1 MIDFHLAIQDLPK
14 NERANLE
21 RMWEDP
27 QGRSQIISEFEKF
40 LATAIKLSN
49 LKGRVSEVSK

>member
-14 NERANLE
+14 NERDNLE

-27 QGRSQIISEFEKF
+27 QGRSQLISEFEKF
-40 LATAIKLSN
+40 LSTAIKLSN
-49 LKGRVSEVSK
+49 LKGRINEVSK